1 MYRRRLNWLI
11 FTGRQELAEGMVCPG
26 FPAGRGT
33 GRRENLEQIL
43 GPTAGLSVQESHL
56 RLLKN
61 KMKGSRNCNPSVRSR
76 PQSLEYSPSI
86 QFETWADQVPGGR
99 SLLIIYQASL
109 RKKFFFTLS
118 YILHLIT
125 LSFIR
130 GFMTRK
136 ETVLCRKMIFTAA
149 KYIPARNE
157 KCCSA

>member
-1 MYRRRLNWLI
+1 MSWRRLNWLI

-33 GRRENLEQIL
+33 ERPENLEQIL
-43 GPTAGLSVQESHL
+43 GPTAGLSVQDSHL
-56 RLLKN
+56 CLLKN
-61 KMKGSRNCNPSVRSR
+61 KMKGSGNCNPSVRNR

-109 RKKFFFTLS
+109 RKKIFFTLS
-118 YILHLIT
+118 YILHLFT
-125 LSFIR
+125 LSFTR

-136 ETVLCRKMIFTAA
+136 EMALCRKMIFSAA
-149 KYIPARNE
+149 KYIPARNK